1 MTCSNQEM
9 VNIALRQGV
18 KLFQLSINPNNLD
31 SERFVDIMICYK
43 CYQWNDHFAR
53 SCAKDDNYKVC
64 SSNSHTFKECKS
76 SERKCVNCGGG
87 HSTVSFACSV
97 RKNIAKQNRSGEA
110 INYVRRF
117 HLSLRPLFLQLS
129 MTTILVTLH
138 PNQLLCV
145 VITAMKHHSS
155 SEEFNVTLNQLFA
168 ANKLPSFNMGS
179 VEPPVVLPNL
189 NM

>member
-18 KLFQLSINPNNLD
+18 KLFQLSINPNNLA
-31 SERFVDIMICYK
+31 SERFVDIMICHK
-43 CYQWNDHFAR
+43 CFQWNDHLAR

-76 SERKCVNCGGG
+76 SERKCVNCGGE

-110 INYVRRF
+110 ICEKISPQPEAFVPSVKHDHNISDIASKSTIVRCNNSYET
-117 HLSLRPLFLQLS
+117 SLIQ
-129 MTTILVTLH
+129 
-138 PNQLLCV
+138 
-145 VITAMKHHSS
+145 
-155 SEEFNVTLNQLFA
+155 
-168 ANKLPSFNMGS
+168 
-179 VEPPVVLPNL
+179 
-189 NM
+189 